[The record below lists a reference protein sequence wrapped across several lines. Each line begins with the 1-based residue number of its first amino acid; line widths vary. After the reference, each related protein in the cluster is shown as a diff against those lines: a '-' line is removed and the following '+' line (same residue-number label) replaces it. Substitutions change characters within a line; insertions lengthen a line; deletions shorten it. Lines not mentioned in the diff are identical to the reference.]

1 MIENQQWAQPSLEQM
16 AELQQGLIP
25 REFEDEANLTP
36 QARRIYNSASSLP
49 ELWPTAVA
57 QDDNKSLEAHL
68 AMKARMPGGPR
79 SAVTSLQVLAK
90 AWSDGS
96 LWPTPYGFNGI
107 DHSGKLGGGGEFA
120 KFCQYWATGE
130 GEWQTPTVAMTT
142 GGQISRSGNRIGEP
156 LLPAQAKQMHEGNWP
171 TPTARDYR
179 SGEAPVLLDYNARP
193 LNEKVIKWMEEG
205 EASFWP
211 TPNALASNDGESP
224 ETWRARQER
233 MKLKGYNGNGAGV
246 PLAILAQ
253 EACLS
258 SHPALD
264 HFAGSPSPTTGP
276 TCSPPS
282 LPTGGSPKAAPT
294 TPTTSRG
301 GSLVRL
307 NPSFVVWLM
316 AGIEATDWGH
326 NCQSTATAL
335 ERTA

>member
-16 AELQQGLIP
+16 AELQQELIP

-49 ELWPTAVA
+49 ALWPTAVA
-57 QDDNKSLEAHL
+57 QDDNKLLEAHL

-96 LWPTPYGFNGI
+96 LWSSPRASDGE
-107 DHSGKLGGGGEFA
+107 KGGPNMRGSKGD
-120 KFCQYWATGE
+120 QMLPSQVVSMVE
-130 GEWQTPTVAMTT
+130 GQ
-142 GGQISRSGNRIGEP
+142 
-156 LLPAQAKQMHEGNWP
+156 WP

-205 EASFWP
+205 ESSLWP

-264 HFAGSPSPTTGP
+264 HFAGSPSPITGP

-326 NCQSTATAL
+326 SCRTTATAL
-335 ERTA
+335 GRTA

>member
-1 MIENQQWAQPSLEQM
+1 M

-36 QARRIYNSASSLP
+36 QARRIYNSASSVAG
-49 ELWPTAVA
+49 LWSSPRAS
-57 QDDNKSLEAHL
+57 DGEK
-68 AMKARMPGGPR
+68 GGPNMR
-79 SAVTSLQVLAK
+79 GSKYDQMLPSQAVSMV
-90 AWSDGS
+90 
-96 LWPTPYGFNGI
+96 
-107 DHSGKLGGGGEFA
+107 
-120 KFCQYWATGE
+120 
-130 GEWQTPTVAMTT
+130 
-142 GGQISRSGNRIGEP
+142 
-156 LLPAQAKQMHEGNWP
+156 EGN
-171 TPTARDYR
+171 
-179 SGEAPVLLDYNARP
+179 
-193 LNEKVIKWMEEG
+193 
-205 EASFWP
+205 WP

-246 PLAILAQ
+246 PLAILVQ

-276 TCSPPS
+276 TCFPPS

-326 NCQSTATAL
+326 SCRTTATAL
-335 ERTA
+335 GRTA